1 MMDSS
6 VGWHGQDPT
15 LSSQDDFQFLDLGI
29 NNLGDSL
36 QFDFQDFNSQQSQA
50 GQMMH
55 QNEGES
61 MDTRM
66 DGSAG
71 QDTTMQEHMPS
82 MTTATSHSTIP
93 STPITHGHPSS
104 DSLVELDAQIQYLQH
119 QRQQQHQRH
128 MQEQQ
133 RNFYAQNQ
141 MIPPTPNSVEMHGG
155 NPQFYTQSDPQQ
167 QAMYERFRMQV
178 KEQEVSLILI
188 YGKDF

>member
-6 VGWHGQDPT
+6 VGWNGQDPT
-15 LSSQDDFQFLDLGI
+15 LSSHDDFQGFLDLGD
-29 NNLGDSL
+29 GL
-36 QFDFQDFNSQQSQA
+36 QFDFQDFNSQQNQA

-55 QNEGES
+55 QNEGDS

-66 DGSAG
+66 DGQPG
-71 QDTTMQEHMPS
+71 QDTTMKEHMPS
-82 MTTATSHSTIP
+82 MTTATSHPTIP
-93 STPITHGHPSS
+93 STPIAHSHPSG

-119 QRQQQHQRH
+119 QRQQQHQRQ

-133 RNFYAQNQ
+133 RNFYAQSR

-155 NPQFYTQSDPQQ
+155 SAQYYPQSDPQQ

-178 KEQEVSLILI
+178 KEQEVSLM
-188 YGKDF
+188 